1 MSATDFLDQDPNA
14 SHRYFNVP
22 TNAGWTAS
30 HVNGADSQEPMAVA
44 VNTTVA
50 INSRGMVYSVAQFL
64 RGSDADAS
72 YVDWDKK
79 LVMAFGVS
87 RTNSDAEAV
96 ARVQLKEVNTEGNLA
111 AKGIGI
117 LLKNL
122 AIWGEAYDVAR
133 EEIDLSTTVTSTY
146 SYEIRI
152 EHVPTVGVRF
162 YVNNTLVGTSTRE
175 PSGDAGAS
183 NYLVI
188 SIVNGGTGGMDDI
201 WHVTPIE
208 IWQET

>member
-1 MSATDFLDQDPNA
+1 M
-14 SHRYFNVP
+14 
-22 TNAGWTAS
+22 G
-30 HVNGADSQEPMAVA
+30 VA

-50 INSRGMVYSVAQFL
+50 INSRGMVYSIAQFL
-64 RGSDADAS
+64 RGSDGDAS
-72 YVDWDKK
+72 YIDWDKK
-79 LVMAFGVS
+79 LVIAFGIS

-96 ARVQLKEVNTEGNLA
+96 ARFQLKEVNTEGILA

-122 AIWGEAYDVAR
+122 AIWGEAYDTAR
-133 EEIDLSTTVTSTY
+133 EEVDLSTAVTSTY
-146 SYEIRI
+146 PYMIRI

-162 YVNNTLVGTSTRE
+162 YVNNVLVGTSTRE

-188 SIVNGGTGGMDDI
+188 SIINGGTGGVDAI
-201 WHVTPIE
+201 WHVSPIE